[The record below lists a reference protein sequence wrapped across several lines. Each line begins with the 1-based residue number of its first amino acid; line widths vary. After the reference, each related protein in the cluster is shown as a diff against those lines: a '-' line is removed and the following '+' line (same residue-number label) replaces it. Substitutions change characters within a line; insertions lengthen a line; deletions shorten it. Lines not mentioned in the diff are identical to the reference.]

1 MTRKFG
7 KALASGAFIVA
18 AVASTAFSCTSGTT
32 SGSDQDGTGRQS
44 TAPQPGRSEDA
55 GTSSGGGT
63 RQTTKPKPH
72 HTTPTTPRSPEWTPS
87 GPASVTTCGTVANG
101 YQCAVHGEG
110 FKPGEIV
117 DWTNV
122 DTNSRNSE
130 LADSHGSV
138 DFKHVVL
145 DAPGVTITVRLHGEE
160 SGQEATGTW
169 TLT

>member
-32 SGSDQDGTGRQS
+32 SGSDQNGAGRQATS
-44 TAPQPGRSEDA
+44 PRPTTPQ
-55 GTSSGGGT
+55 
-63 RQTTKPKPH
+63 PH
-72 HTTPTTPRSPEWTPS
+72 HTTSAPPPSPEWTPS
-87 GPASVTTCGTVANG
+87 GPASVTTCGTVDNG

-122 DTNSRNSE
+122 DTSSRNSE
-130 LADSHGSV
+130 LADSHGNV
-138 DFKHVVL
+138 DFNHVVL